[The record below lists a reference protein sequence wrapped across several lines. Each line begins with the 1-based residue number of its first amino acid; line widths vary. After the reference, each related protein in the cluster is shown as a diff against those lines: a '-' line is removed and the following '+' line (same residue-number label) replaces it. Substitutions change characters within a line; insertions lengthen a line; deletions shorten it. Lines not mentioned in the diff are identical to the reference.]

1 MGILGIIRKYGF
13 VSVLAFAVICVYAPL
28 SLEEVAKLSWL
39 DQIDQIGAMLSQSLA
54 PAKPEVGGSPVDPI
68 AAANVD
74 EDLDFRIAQRTKST
88 EAWRSFLA
96 AHPSG
101 PHAQAAGAELDRLV
115 RAVVPPQPTAARTAN
130 VGSPDLK
137 RPGRAAALGRDSQPP
152 EVAKL
157 ASDEI
162 CRSDE
167 DRLQRLS
174 KSPTNDEA
182 LRFVTELRC
191 EKLRPE

>member
-39 DQIDQIGAMLSQSLA
+39 DQIEQIGAILSQSLA

-74 EDLDFRIAQRTKST
+74 EDLDYRIAQRTKST

-96 AHPSG
+96 AHPGG
-101 PHAQAAGAELDRLV
+101 PHAQSARAELDKLV
-115 RAVVPPQPTAARTAN
+115 RTEAPPQPTAARTAN

-137 RPGRAAALGRDSQPP
+137 PPGRAASPGRDSQPP
-152 EVAKL
+152 EAKL

>member
-39 DQIDQIGAMLSQSLA
+39 DQISAILNQSLLS
-54 PAKPEVGGSPVDPI
+54 AKPEVGGSPVDPI

-96 AHPSG
+96 AHPIG
-101 PHAQAAGAELDRLV
+101 PHAQAARAELDRLV
-115 RAVVPPQPTAARTAN
+115 RAEVPTQPTAARTAN
-130 VGSPDLK
+130 VGSP
-137 RPGRAAALGRDSQPP
+137 
-152 EVAKL
+152 
-157 ASDEI
+157 
-162 CRSDE
+162 
-167 DRLQRLS
+167 
-174 KSPTNDEA
+174 
-182 LRFVTELRC
+182 
-191 EKLRPE
+191 